1 MGIGIG
7 CLHAYNIYE
16 LNIWHNIWYDFN
28 INTYG
33 MIYLYGYGIGYKYG
47 YMTEMLILIYLTLFF
62 LLGFL
67 IKLKKLENMVKCRF
81 VFVFK
86 IFFIEN
92 NLFSNFKRQDY
103 IFLKLIFKNKF
114 KKI

>member
-62 LLGFL
+62 FYWD
-67 IKLKKLENMVKCRF
+67 
-81 VFVFK
+81 
-86 IFFIEN
+86 
-92 NLFSNFKRQDY
+92 S
-103 IFLKLIFKNKF
+103 
-114 KKI
+114 